1 MLGFLHV
8 PERGRESLACDLVE
22 PLRPHVDEWV
32 WQRFAERDLRPEHF
46 TTRPDGACLMG
57 KSARATFYD
66 RFEPL
71 ARGLRRLLRWQVRR
85 LAADLR
91 KGRDT

>member
-8 PERGRESLACDLVE
+8 PERGRESLACDLME

-32 WQRFAERDLRPEHF
+32 WHRFAARDLRPEHF
-46 TTRPDGACLMG
+46 TVRPDGGCLMG
-57 KSARATFYD
+57 KSGRAAFYD

-71 ARGLRRLLRWQVRR
+71 ARGLRRLLRWQARR

-91 KGRDT
+91 